1 MSSSIFPVLEQES
14 MPLPNQPLQLT
25 AGCCDDWLYFY
36 ENIVDVAEARFCQ
49 RRLSSFSLSLCSA
62 APESTQHNQM
72 PTKPIPEGFHA
83 ITPYLF
89 AQGASRLIDFI
100 SAAFE
105 GELISHQKRPGGAV
119 MHATMRIR
127 DSMLML
133 ADPTPE
139 FGPMPSSIY
148 LYVTDC
154 DAVYQRTLSSGGISV
169 FPMMTLP
176 SGERYGGVKDP
187 CGNIWWI
194 ATHVEDVPP
203 EQQERRWKEFKMPRP
218 EVK

>member
-1 MSSSIFPVLEQES
+1 
-14 MPLPNQPLQLT
+14 
-25 AGCCDDWLYFY
+25 
-36 ENIVDVAEARFCQ
+36 
-49 RRLSSFSLSLCSA
+49 
-62 APESTQHNQM
+62 M

-89 AQGASRLIDFI
+89 AQGASRLIEFI
-100 SAAFE
+100 VAAFE
-105 GELISHQKRPGGAV
+105 GELTFQQKHPNGAV

-154 DAVYQRTLSSGGISV
+154 DTVYQRALSSGGISV

-176 SGERYGGVKDP
+176 SGERYGGIKDP
-187 CGNIWWI
+187 CGNVWWV
-194 ATHVEDVPP
+194 ATHAEDIPLD
-203 EQQERRWKEFKMPRP
+203 EQERRWKEFKMPKVP
-218 EVK
+218 ENKA

>member
-1 MSSSIFPVLEQES
+1 MQRS
-14 MPLPNQPLQLT
+14 
-25 AGCCDDWLYFY
+25 
-36 ENIVDVAEARFCQ
+36 ARVN
-49 RRLSSFSLSLCSA
+49 SL
-62 APESTQHNQM
+62 HQM

-89 AQGASRLIDFI
+89 AQGASRLIEFI

-105 GELISHQKRPGGAV
+105 GELISHEKRPDGAV

-133 ADPTPE
+133 ADPAPE
-139 FGPMPSSIY
+139 FGPMRSSIY

-154 DAVYQRTLSSGGISV
+154 DTVYQRALSSGGISV

-176 SGERYGGVKDP
+176 SGQRYGGIKDP
-187 CGNIWWI
+187 CGNIWWV
-194 ATHVEDVPP
+194 ATQVEDVPP
-203 EQQERRWKEFKMPRP
+203 DEQERRWKEFKMPEMP
-218 EVK
+218 ANKA